1 MHFSLGMCLLLY
13 PIILFLL
20 NLASLKEI
28 NLCNSEHLSTVP
40 DLSLAKILERV
51 NFEYCTNLVEVPSS
65 IQSLE
70 KLGDLNMRYC
80 TSLEIFPSVINLRSL
95 KTPNFS
101 DCSNLMK
108 CPEIAKNIVY
118 LNLKGTAIEELP
130 KSTGHL
136 SDLITLD
143 LKDCKRISNLLES
156 ICLLKSLVT
165 INLSGCSDITR
176 IPNISGKV
184 RFLYL
189 SETAI
194 EEIPSSI
201 GSLTRLSCLDLTN
214 CKRLKN
220 LPCDVSKL
228 ASFEKLI
235 LSGCTRIT
243 RFPEVSSNIKK
254 LLLDGTKIEQIPSS
268 IEYCFELEELGLQN
282 CTRFHIL
289 PSSFCK
295 LKYLRRL
302 NLSGCSRFE
311 SFQKFRVTGIH

>member
-1 MHFSLGMCLLLY
+1 
-13 PIILFLL
+13 
-20 NLASLKEI
+20 
-28 NLCNSEHLSTVP
+28 
-40 DLSLAKILERV
+40 
-51 NFEYCTNLVEVPSS
+51 
-65 IQSLE
+65 
-70 KLGDLNMRYC
+70 MRYC
-80 TSLEIFPSVINLRSL
+80 TSLETFPSVINLRSL
-95 KTPNFS
+95 KTLNFS

-118 LNLKGTAIEELP
+118 VNLKGTAIEELP

-143 LKDCKRISNLLES
+143 LKDYKRISNLLES

-176 IPNISGKV
+176 IPNVSGKV

-189 SETAI
+189 SETTI

-201 GSLTRLSCLDLTN
+201 GSLSRLSCLDLTN

-243 RFPEVSSNIKK
+243 RIPVDRFEVLRKLYLNDCSILNEPNAIGFLFSLEALDLSGNLFSEIPQNI
-254 LLLDGTKIEQIPSS
+254 LQLENL
-268 IEYCFELEELGLQN
+268 EYLGLRDCLQLRLIPAVPPRLTKLDAEN
-282 CTRFHIL
+282 CI
-289 PSSFCK
+289 S
-295 LKYLRRL
+295 LR
-302 NLSGCSRFE
+302 S
-311 SFQKFRVTGIH
+311 VTSKSTGVEGNIF

>member
-1 MHFSLGMCLLLY
+1 MIIREHAIRVQMGLGVRKRDPDMDVLEVD
-13 PIILFLL
+13 IEAKMFAIQRAVEMGFEKVILEFGSAKMVNLHNGSTFPLNYAENLVEL
-20 NLASLKEI
+20 NLAYSNVRQLW
-28 NLCNSEHLSTVP
+28 TGV
-40 DLSLAKILERV
+40 
-51 NFEYCTNLVEVPSS
+51 
-65 IQSLE
+65 QSLE

-80 TSLEIFPSVINLRSL
+80 TSLETFPSVINLRSL
-95 KTPNFS
+95 KTLNFS

-108 CPEIAKNIVY
+108 CPETAKNIVY

-165 INLSGCSDITR
+165 INLSGCPDITR

-201 GSLTRLSCLDLTN
+201 GSLSRLSCLDLTN

-220 LPCDVSKL
+220 LPCDVSRL
-228 ASFEKLI
+228 ASFEKVI

-243 RFPEVSSNIKK
+243 RFPEVSSNIKN
-254 LLLDGTKIEQIPSS
+254 
-268 IEYCFELEELGLQN
+268 CF
-282 CTRFHIL
+282 
-289 PSSFCK
+289 
-295 LKYLRRL
+295 
-302 NLSGCSRFE
+302 
-311 SFQKFRVTGIH
+311 